1 MEMFDLNNNIFD
13 VNEPLY
19 QAMDRKQ
26 DTFYVVSFSGD
37 HLLLPAVS
45 QNQTL
50 RPKMSLVL
58 PSVTAN
64 GIYLKDY
71 FYSFLHYRKY

>member
-1 MEMFDLNNNIFD
+1 MEMFGLDSNIFD

-64 GIYLKDY
+64 GNTY
-71 FYSFLHYRKY
+71 FLRN